1 MRSERAVALP
11 LAGNAAGEVSCARRE
26 PMVWVM
32 AHAMSRRSRRV
43 GVGSP
48 LPAASA
54 WMRDEAWAS
63 VASRSALAVWTVA
76 GSRSAVVGCE
86 HGLPCVGEGFGC
98 CDERDDAVGVVGVHG
113 SPSRCGCATPIN
125 LLYNFQ
131 SDLCNISMDVSVG
144 FSLGSGRKA
153 ADREL
158 IRASVATLVFP
169 TESPLDWV
177 CAHWPEGSLFGHW
190 RSGMSFAQVTCHS
203 TRRGVREHPAPSG
216 ALRRRELPLDLADA
230 VPVREHPAPS
240 GALRRAGPVG
250 PVVAA
255 VRSGS
260 TQHHQVH

>member
-11 LAGNAAGEVSCARRE
+11 LVGNAAGEVSCARRE

-48 LPAASA
+48 LPAAECV
-54 WMRDEAWAS
+54 DEGRG
-63 VASRSALAVWTVA
+63 VGQCCVEVGVGGLDGGGVEVC
-76 GSRSAVVGCE
+76 GVGCE
-86 HGLPCVGEGFGC
+86 RGLPCVGEGFGC

-113 SPSRCGCATPIN
+113 SSSRCGCATPIN

-131 SDLCNISMDVSVG
+131 SDLCNISMGVSVG